1 MADIAMQVEVAAAP
15 ADVYRALTSTDGVA
29 GWWTTRNETSGAV
42 GKVERFWFPD
52 APMSWDLE
60 VTEARPGEFLSWRCV
75 GGPPEWIGTQ
85 VRWTLQ
91 PGETGTIV
99 LLDHTGFEEV
109 GTMYRIVTFGW
120 AQMLERMQRYLATGS
135 PAPYFDLEAS

>member
-1 MADIAMQVEVAAAP
+1 
-15 ADVYRALTSTDGVA
+15 
-29 GWWTTRNETSGAV
+29 
-42 GKVERFWFPD
+42 
-52 APMSWDLE
+52 
-60 VTEARPGEFLSWRCV
+60 
-75 GGPPEWIGTQ
+75 

-91 PGETGTIV
+91 PGESGTIV

-135 PAPYFDLEAS
+135 PAPYFDLEA